1 MYPRKESPGSGLIP
15 YNLTISLKFPTLLI
29 LKNYGPITLPLDDN
43 VKVKYIKYW
52 ENSFPNKYKINI
64 IKTGIIIIGKLL
76 GNILLVF
83 KALPSII
90 KFKPDIIHIH
100 TPLQI
105 LLAISAKL
113 YFRVP
118 LVLTYHGTDF
128 NRLRRSKVLLK
139 LIHFFVDHTICI
151 SEDIYKK
158 IIQID
163 QSQSISYVPNG
174 VDLSLFKNNN
184 TEKLNQII
192 TVGRLVW
199 QKGLPTLIEA
209 FAKFVKLNPNFK
221 LVIIG
226 EGEERNNIINIIDKL
241 NIADNVVLEGLLS
254 QEEIVIKLNQSKF
267 FIMSSISEGFP
278 KSLIEAM
285 ACGLPCISTDVGSC
299 SSIINGAGLAVE
311 KESVEQLFESMVKM
325 IEDKS
330 LRDNFSKEAI
340 KLSTQYSWNT
350 RGNKVKNIY
359 NSLMKND

>member
-1 MYPRKESPGSGLIP
+1 MYPRREGPGSGLIP
-15 YNLTISLKFPTLLI
+15 YNLTVGLKLPTLLI
-29 LKNYGPITLPLDDN
+29 LKNYGPITLPLTDN
-43 VKVKYIKYW
+43 VNIKYIKYW
-52 ENSFPNKYKINI
+52 ENSFPKKYKINI
-64 IKTGIIIIGKLL
+64 IRMGIIIIGKLL
-76 GNILLVF
+76 GNISLIF
-83 KALPSII
+83 KALPSIL

-113 YFRVP
+113 YLRVP

-128 NRLRRSKVLLK
+128 NRLRRNKILLK

-151 SEDIYKK
+151 SEDIYAKM
-158 IIQID
+158 IQIENNKT
-163 QSQSISYVPNG
+163 ISYVPNG

-184 TEKLNQII
+184 TEKLDQII

-199 QKGLPTLIEA
+199 QKGLPILIEA

-241 NIADNVVLEGLLS
+241 NIGDNVVLEGLLS
-254 QEEIVIKLNQSKF
+254 QKEIVIKLNQSKF

-278 KSLIEAM
+278 KALIEAM
-285 ACGLPCISTDVGSC
+285 ACGLPCISTNVGSC

-340 KLSTQYSWNT
+340 KLSTQYSWDT

>member
-118 LVLTYHGTDF
+118 LVLTYHGTD
-128 NRLRRSKVLLK
+128 
-139 LIHFFVDHTICI
+139 LI
-151 SEDIYKK
+151 
-158 IIQID
+158 
-163 QSQSISYVPNG
+163 G
-174 VDLSLFKNNN
+174 
-184 TEKLNQII
+184 
-192 TVGRLVW
+192 
-199 QKGLPTLIEA
+199 
-209 FAKFVKLNPNFK
+209 
-221 LVIIG
+221 
-226 EGEERNNIINIIDKL
+226 
-241 NIADNVVLEGLLS
+241 
-254 QEEIVIKLNQSKF
+254 
-267 FIMSSISEGFP
+267 
-278 KSLIEAM
+278 
-285 ACGLPCISTDVGSC
+285 
-299 SSIINGAGLAVE
+299 
-311 KESVEQLFESMVKM
+311 
-325 IEDKS
+325 
-330 LRDNFSKEAI
+330 
-340 KLSTQYSWNT
+340 
-350 RGNKVKNIY
+350 
-359 NSLMKND
+359 

>member
-1 MYPRKESPGSGLIP
+1 M
-15 YNLTISLKFPTLLI
+15 
-29 LKNYGPITLPLDDN
+29 
-43 VKVKYIKYW
+43 
-52 ENSFPNKYKINI
+52 
-64 IKTGIIIIGKLL
+64 
-76 GNILLVF
+76 
-83 KALPSII
+83 
-90 KFKPDIIHIH
+90 
-100 TPLQI
+100 
-105 LLAISAKL
+105 
-113 YFRVP
+113 
-118 LVLTYHGTDF
+118 
-128 NRLRRSKVLLK
+128 
-139 LIHFFVDHTICI
+139 
-151 SEDIYKK
+151 
-158 IIQID
+158 
-163 QSQSISYVPNG
+163 
-174 VDLSLFKNNN
+174 
-184 TEKLNQII
+184 
-192 TVGRLVW
+192 
-199 QKGLPTLIEA
+199 PTLIEA

-350 RGNKVKNIY
+350 KGNKVKNIY